1 MVHIRSSPGLIQRVI
16 DLLLLESEN
25 HARQPYRTATRRS
38 IETRRKLEQDPG
50 HD

>member
-1 MVHIRSSPGLIQRVI
+1 MVLTRSSPVMIQRVI
-16 DLLLLESEN
+16 DLLLSESEN

-38 IETRRKLEQDPG
+38 IETRRKLEQGPG